1 METEVVNESTR
12 GAILLTG
19 ASSGI
24 GHALALR
31 LAAEGYLVFAGVRKE
46 SDRERLADEHPNL
59 RPISL
64 DVTIAADRVRAAQS
78 VAQSGLPLRAVVNN
92 AGIAVGG
99 PLEYLP
105 VDRLVEQFEINTFA
119 PIAVTQ
125 LVLPQLRASRG
136 RAFFIGS
143 IAGRMGVPL
152 VGPYGASKA
161 ALAVLVDA
169 LRQELHPHGVAVSL
183 FEFAAVKTPI
193 WAKGRAGAEQ
203 AIEQLPAEALAQY
216 GKEIQAMLAQTKSE
230 ERHALHPSVIADAV
244 ITALH
249 AARPRERYVIG
260 RQARI
265 QSIVAL
271 LPMRLRDRLIAA
283 ALKH

>member
-1 METEVVNESTR
+1 METKVVNEATR

-31 LAAEGYLVFAGVRKE
+31 LAAEGYLVLAGVRKE

-78 VAQSGLPLRAVVNN
+78 VAQCGSPLRAVINN

-99 PLEYLP
+99 PLEDLP

-125 LVLPQLRASRG
+125 LVLPQLRASGG

-169 LRQELHPHGVAVSL
+169 LRQELRPHGVAVSL

-193 WAKGRAGAEQ
+193 WAKGRAEAEQ
-203 AIEQLPAEALAQY
+203 AIERLPAEALAEY
-216 GKEIQAMLAQTKSE
+216 GKEIQAMLAQTKAE

-249 AARPRERYVIG
+249 APEPRERHVIG
-260 RQARI
+260 KQARM
-265 QSIVAL
+265 QALVAL
-271 LPMRLRDRLIAA
+271 LPVRLRDRLIAA